1 MSHKRR
7 KRQVRRTSPR
17 SVRVNA
23 LTRYVP
29 QEKIDEGTTF
39 EPEADEEM
47 STYAVGAAVAVNG
60 EDDAPKDR
68 IRLGAK
74 MVRYLRSKG
83 LSYAQCNKV
92 LKMMSLEPAAIKSI
106 YVCLKTG
113 KCVDPNSFKFVEQM

>member
-1 MSHKRR
+1 MSRKKRKPR
-7 KRQVRRTSPR
+7 ISRTSPR
-17 SVRVNA
+17 SVRINA
-23 LTRYVP
+23 LTRYIA
-29 QEKIDEGTTF
+29 QDQIEEGTTA
-39 EPEADEEM
+39 EPEEDEPM

-60 EDDAPKDR
+60 EADAPKDR

-92 LKMMSLEPAAIKSI
+92 LKMMSLEPAAIKAI

-113 KCVDPNSFKFVEQM
+113 KCIDPNSFKFIEQM